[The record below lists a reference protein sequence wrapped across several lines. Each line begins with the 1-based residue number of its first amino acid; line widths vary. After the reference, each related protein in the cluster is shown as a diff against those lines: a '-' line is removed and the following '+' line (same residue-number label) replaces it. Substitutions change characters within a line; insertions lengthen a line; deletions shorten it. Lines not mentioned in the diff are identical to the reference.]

1 MHDDT
6 ASRFTLSASRHSN
19 YECELSLNWSCERL
33 RVYCQ
38 TCARFVVVRR
48 HRTVPRIACRLQSAP
63 NGCGNTPHPA
73 SLAGRGA
80 IATLQVDGA
89 VRLAVVRIA
98 IATYAA
104 LRGELSQR
112 NAQRAAPPAIATA
125 LLCDQCARTC
135 KSHLVRSRNL
145 GTCHVHRALGVGGVM
160 LSAAGSQC
168 TWCNKKIGLRLRW
181 MQRAVCNRWWMS
193 SVTRGRTWRMAQKN
207 GGRSNR
213 CDHRDRPSRA
223 AYLVARRAYLLRID
237 ICGLS
242 LPSLPGCTVKKYSGF
257 HQAPAAHQV
266 QPSHTSLF
274 FSI

>member
-1 MHDDT
+1 MRTLCCGKATPGGPTHCMPIAICAEWLRKYA
-6 ASRFTLSASRHSN
+6 ASRIAGPPWCDRNAAGRWRRAPGSGAHRN
-19 YECELSLNWSCERL
+19 CD
-33 RVYCQ
+33 
-38 TCARFVVVRR
+38 VRR
-48 HRTVPRIACRLQSAP
+48 IARGIIRTQRA
-63 NGCGNTPHPA
+63 T
-73 SLAGRGA
+73 RGA
-80 IATLQVDGA
+80 A
-89 VRLAVVRIA
+89 
-98 IATYAA
+98 
-104 LRGELSQR
+104 
-112 NAQRAAPPAIATA
+112 PAIATA
-125 LLCDQCARTC
+125 LLRDQRARTC

-181 MQRAVCNRWWMS
+181 MRRAVCNRWWMS
-193 SVTRGRTWRMAQKN
+193 SVTRGKTGRMARKKN

-213 CDHRDRPSRA
+213 CDHRDRADRA

-257 HQAPAAHQV
+257 HHAPAAHQV

-274 FSI
+274 FSM